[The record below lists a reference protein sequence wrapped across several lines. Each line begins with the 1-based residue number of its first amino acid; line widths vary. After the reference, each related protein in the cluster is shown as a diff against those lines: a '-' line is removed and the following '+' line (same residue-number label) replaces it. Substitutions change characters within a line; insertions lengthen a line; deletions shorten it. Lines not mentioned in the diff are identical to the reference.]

1 VVGDIPASKKKEKEQ
16 EDLEAVVLPNERTD
30 FLKARRNDLALEAK
44 VGKTMTIAKDTS
56 GAVSGKKKTP
66 FFCTV
71 CDVDFNDSHSYVDHL
86 NGKRHNRILGM
97 NMKVEAVTA
106 DRIKDKL
113 EWLAKKGPIK
123 VAPAEDQGSAELG
136 KREPLDEESDSE
148 GKEEGVEEEE
158 PDETDLAMAAMGL
171 PTKLK

>member
-1 VVGDIPASKKKEKEQ
+1 
-16 EDLEAVVLPNERTD
+16 
-30 FLKARRNDLALEAK
+30 
-44 VGKTMTIAKDTS
+44 
-56 GAVSGKKKTP
+56 
-66 FFCTV
+66 
-71 CDVDFNDSHSYVDHL
+71 
-86 NGKRHNRILGM
+86 M